1 MHDPWTT
8 EIYIYIYYIYIHTHT
23 EIVHANATHA
33 VLASLSEDIQDQ
45 LPVHR
50 RGSVA
55 CPIAQIT
62 SSQAPQQW
70 GCRCPIG
77 TNIDYPIISLS
88 IPLCPNSMFMVY
100 FQGNQWFIAIND
112 HEFWMSWS
120 YRLQLRSPHFVPGR
134 PSLHHTGGVSEEM
147 PALLLQPGGTRA
159 TGPLV
164 GDISIPVAISAL
176 EMDELCIVYARSV
189 MYWNFNIGVR
199 LVILLLRGW
208 SEHFIGQGNP
218 DDF

>member
-1 MHDPWTT
+1 
-8 EIYIYIYYIYIHTHT
+8 
-23 EIVHANATHA
+23 
-33 VLASLSEDIQDQ
+33 
-45 LPVHR
+45 
-50 RGSVA
+50 
-55 CPIAQIT
+55 
-62 SSQAPQQW
+62 
-70 GCRCPIG
+70 
-77 TNIDYPIISLS
+77 
-88 IPLCPNSMFMVY
+88 
-100 FQGNQWFIAIND
+100 
-112 HEFWMSWS
+112 
-120 YRLQLRSPHFVPGR
+120 
-134 PSLHHTGGVSEEM
+134 M

-189 MYWNFNIGVR
+189 MYWNARSVMYWNFNIGVR